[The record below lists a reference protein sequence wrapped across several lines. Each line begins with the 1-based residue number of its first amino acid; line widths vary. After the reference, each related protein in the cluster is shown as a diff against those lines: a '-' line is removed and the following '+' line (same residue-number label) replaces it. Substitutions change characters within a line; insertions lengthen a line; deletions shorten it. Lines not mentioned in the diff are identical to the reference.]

1 MGSITTGIGLISGID
16 TATLIDSLITLASG
30 PKFNLQNRLA
40 VLQSQQAAL
49 LDVNARLLNLKNTSA
64 GLRTNNVFRSA
75 LATSGDGEVLTATPT
90 GAAVQPGTY
99 SFLVKQIVSNSQKI
113 SRGFTD
119 ADTTPVGLT
128 SLSFELGKGKLSTD
142 TDLGDLNAATGVRR
156 GKIEITD
163 SADDSAI
170 IDLSAATT
178 INEVLDAINSN
189 TTVDV
194 TASAEGDHLVITD
207 NAGGAG
213 DMEITDAT
221 GYFTAT
227 DLGINKTAVA
237 GTITGDDIRTLGS
250 LTPLSF
256 LNDGTGVYLDDGSY
270 DFKITTRSGREFD
283 IDLGRINNPI
293 TGDTLIEDLNGG
305 AGVTLNADSTE
316 DIQFI
321 DRDGV
326 EHDVDLTGIVTVQDF
341 IDRVND
347 QTDGAITITVHA
359 DGDKFTVTDT
369 TGGAGKL
376 KVLGAGPNETD
387 TAEDLGILEETGVDA
402 ATFDGTALVNADHTP
417 AAKTIQD
424 VIDRINDAW
433 DNEAVPVQNG
443 GHIVASIAADG
454 VSLQLQDTV
463 GGGPA
468 ANFTVT
474 ASPTNAYAA
483 RDLGI
488 EKTGDAGGIIDGDRL
503 IAGINSVL
511 VRSLNGGAGIGG
523 DSNLIIQDRNGDGDA
538 FVIDPDSSVTDIIDQ
553 INASAFI
560 DVTAS
565 LNDAGNGLLITDNT
579 GATISNLI
587 VTGDVADDL
596 GIDTGVLGVDA
607 DFYRGDNVQLRYVA
621 EATNL
626 ADLNYGRG
634 INLGQFRITDG
645 HGDQV
650 TIDVDSDLE
659 SVYDLIEQIN
669 TQAGIYDVDVTARV
683 NDSGDGIQLDNDLGT
698 GLIKVETISG
708 TTAADLN
715 LLGQAEA
722 EGDPIDG
729 TYETTIALNASDT
742 IDEIVEAINDAG
754 IPVTASTIN
763 TGAGATPIQ
772 MVLTSEITGT
782 LGDLVID
789 DGGFGLGLAT
799 LSEARDAK
807 VFFGSEDPALA
818 TLIKRSSNTLNNV
831 VPGVSIDLVSA
842 SDTPVT
848 LTVSRDTATI
858 KDKIAEFAAAFNDAI
873 GRIDQYDFYDIE
885 TEEKGPLLGNST
897 TAQVR
902 NALFRTVQQRATGV
916 ATQFQYLSQVG
927 LTVGGGGT
935 LQFDRDKFQEA
946 YDTDAEAV
954 ENLFTAF
961 QGTTATTKEIEGAP
975 GVTIEVNEQT
985 YTKLGF
991 GDLFDQLLTGL
1002 TDSLDGTV
1010 SLADDALQDQIDL
1023 TEARIE
1029 DYDERLEAKRAR
1041 MEREFAAMEA
1051 ALAQLQ
1057 SQSNALLSLVNNLT
1071 LTQSLLAS

>member
-119 ADTTPVGLT
+119 ADTTPGGLT

-538 FVIDPDSSVTDIIDQ
+538 FVIDPDSSVTDIVDQ

-742 IDEIVEAINDAG
+742 IDQHRRGGHAHPDGAHLRAPGHAG
-754 IPVTASTIN
+754 RPRARRRGVRPGPGHAVRGQGREGVLRLRGP
-763 TGAGATPIQ
+763 GAGDPHQA
-772 MVLTSEITGT
+772 VLQYAQQRRAGRQHRPGVGERHAGHPHRQPRH
-782 LGDLVID
+782 GDDQGQDRRVRGRLQRRHRPDRPVRLLRHR
-789 DGGFGLGLAT
+789 DGGEGPPAGQLHDRPGPQRPVPDGAAEGDGRGNPVSV
-799 LSEARDAK
+799 SEPGRAHRRRRGHPP
-807 VFFGSEDPALA
+807 VRP
-818 TLIKRSSNTLNNV
+818 RQ
-831 VPGVSIDLVSA
+831 VPG
-842 SDTPVT
+842 
-848 LTVSRDTATI
+848 
-858 KDKIAEFAAAFNDAI
+858 
-873 GRIDQYDFYDIE
+873 G
-885 TEEKGPLLGNST
+885 
-897 TAQVR
+897 VR
-902 NALFRTVQQRATGV
+902 HRR
-916 ATQFQYLSQVG
+916 
-927 LTVGGGGT
+927 GGGREPLHG
-935 LQFDRDKFQEA
+935 L
-946 YDTDAEAV
+946 
-954 ENLFTAF
+954 
-961 QGTTATTKEIEGAP
+961 P
-975 GVTIEVNEQT
+975 GNHRHHQ
-985 YTKLGF
+985 
-991 GDLFDQLLTGL
+991 
-1002 TDSLDGTV
+1002 
-1010 SLADDALQDQIDL
+1010 
-1023 TEARIE
+1023 R
-1029 DYDERLEAKRAR
+1029 
-1041 MEREFAAMEA
+1041 
-1051 ALAQLQ
+1051 
-1057 SQSNALLSLVNNLT
+1057 N
-1071 LTQSLLAS
+1071 